1 MARLWDATTGFPLR
15 PSLAH
20 SGAVRAVAFSPD
32 GKAILTGSEDRTAR
46 LWHAASGR
54 TIGRPFP
61 SDQTVAFHPD
71 GKTILTA
78 VDRTAQLRDVTTGR
92 PVGQPLA
99 HRGRIT
105 AAAFRPDGKAVVTS
119 TYDGMIR
126 IWDLATGQP
135 IGPSL
140 EIPRQGDN
148 RPLTNT
154 YALALEF
161 GPDGRTVLG
170 CLWNPQF
177 TVIWDAATGE
187 VINSFPSVVR
197 ASTGPMEKP

>member
-1 MARLWDATTGFPLR
+1 M
-15 PSLAH
+15 
-20 SGAVRAVAFSPD
+20 
-32 GKAILTGSEDRTAR
+32 
-46 LWHAASGR
+46 
-54 TIGRPFP
+54 
-61 SDQTVAFHPD
+61 
-71 GKTILTA
+71 
-78 VDRTAQLRDVTTGR
+78 
-92 PVGQPLA
+92 
-99 HRGRIT
+99 
-105 AAAFRPDGKAVVTS
+105 S

-177 TVIWDAATGE
+177 TVRWDGTSGE
-187 VINSFPSVVR
+187 LINSFPSVVLR
-197 ASTGPMEKP
+197 KKRRNVKAIMLMGGDLRG